1 MQDNLTLVSIG
12 LPIYNRPEGLIRAMD
27 SLINQTYQNF
37 EIIIADNCSPN
48 PEVEKIAREYLEKDS
63 RVRYYR
69 HESNKGW
76 GFNTNFVIEKSKGD
90 YFMRATDDDWWDA
103 SFVEKIMG
111 LMLMDKSASLG
122 FCNYIAVDENGQKG
136 EKYPA
141 FLPLL
146 QEFTSQNKIQ
156 NIKNYINQFEGFGKS
171 NLYFSIYKIEYL
183 RSDFVYQAL
192 KDEVLAGDLQI
203 NLYCLLRGNFC
214 LHPDEL
220 FKVTFG
226 NVKLYEQT
234 KTESKKVDLLFLTF
248 DYKIFKS
255 LNKNWKHY
263 FTSLYSIVNDS
274 EISLLDKIRIYP
286 TISKRIILFWYDCIC
301 VSTRVRVYNVFE
313 KMKRKHILE

>member
-1 MQDNLTLVSIG
+1 MQDNLPLVSIG
-12 LPIYNRPEGLIRAMD
+12 LPIYNRPEGLIRAMN

-103 SFVEKIMG
+103 SFVEKIRV
-111 LMLMDKSASLG
+111 LMLKDKSASLG

-136 EKYPA
+136 EKYPD

-146 QEFTSQNKIQ
+146 QEFTTKNKIQ

-226 NVKLYEQT
+226 NEKLYELA
-234 KTESKKVDLLFLTF
+234 KSESKLIDLFFMTF
-248 DYKIFKS
+248 DIKKFRSIKNKWSPYLFSLFSIVRNSTYSKIGK
-255 LNKNWKHY
+255 
-263 FTSLYSIVNDS
+263 YSI
-274 EISLLDKIRIYP
+274 Y
-286 TISKRIILFWYDCIC
+286 C
-301 VSTRVRVYNVFE
+301 VI
-313 KMKRKHILE
+313 MKRVIIFNI

>member
-1 MQDNLTLVSIG
+1 MQDNLPLVSIG
-12 LPIYNRPEGLIRAMD
+12 LPIYNRPEGLIRAMN

-69 HESNKGW
+69 HEFNKGW
-76 GFNTNFVIEKSKGD
+76 GFNTNFVIERSKGD
-90 YFMRATDDDWWDA
+90 YFMRATDDDWWNA

-136 EKYPA
+136 EKYPD

-146 QEFTSQNKIQ
+146 QEFTTQNKIQ

-203 NLYCLLRGNFC
+203 NLYCLLRGAFC
-214 LHPDEL
+214 VHPDEL
-220 FKVTFG
+220 FRVTFG
-226 NVKLYEQT
+226 NEKLYELA
-234 KTESKKVDLLFLTF
+234 KSESKLIDLFFMTF
-248 DYKIFKS
+248 DIKKFRSIKNKWSPYLFSLFSIVRNSTYSKIGK
-255 LNKNWKHY
+255 
-263 FTSLYSIVNDS
+263 YSI
-274 EISLLDKIRIYP
+274 Y
-286 TISKRIILFWYDCIC
+286 C
-301 VSTRVRVYNVFE
+301 VINIQV
-313 KMKRKHILE
+313 